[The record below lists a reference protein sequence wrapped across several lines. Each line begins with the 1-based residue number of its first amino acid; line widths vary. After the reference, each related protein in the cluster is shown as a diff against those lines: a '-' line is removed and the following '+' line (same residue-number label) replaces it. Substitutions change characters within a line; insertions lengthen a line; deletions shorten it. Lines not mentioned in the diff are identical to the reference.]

1 MKTIS
6 VLFVCLILIGFFALS
21 GFPQNAL
28 VSGNQV
34 NPGIFLDQSLPNSNN
49 VPVLIVDPGTIT
61 GKVTEIG
68 PGRQIIQVET
78 KSGIRRSYRIDPGIR
93 FERLQGAL
101 KKLKKGDLVRLET
114 ARLGGTAVVTEIDK
128 IE

>member
-28 VSGNQV
+28 VSGNQA
-34 NPGIFLDQSLPNSNN
+34 NLETFLDQSLSNSNN
-49 VPVLIVDPGTIT
+49 VLALIIDPGTIT

-68 PGRQIIQVET
+68 PGRQSIQVET
-78 KSGIRRSYRIDPGIR
+78 KSGMRRSYRIDPGIR
-93 FERLQGAL
+93 FERLQEVL
-101 KKLKKGDLVRLET
+101 KNIKKGDLVRLET